1 MIDCIEAH
9 MSRNTSETENWETL
23 VVIIRFDY
31 LTNLKN
37 CTFILIVVSEVV
49 KGTRT

>member
-9 MSRNTSETENWETL
+9 MSWNTSETENWETL
-23 VVIIRFDY
+23 VVIIWFNN

-37 CTFILIVVSEVV
+37 CTLILIVVAEEV
-49 KGTRT
+49 KRTGT